1 MLVARFLAP
10 ALLGAAVLAAPA
22 GAAVAPGAAT
32 YALPGGT
39 HEGPFSHGFD
49 AGVAEPG
56 GGATL
61 ATSEPGKGLVLMRVT
76 GAGVID
82 RNFGVAGRAHV
93 PVPSDRDVNDP
104 APVQVSRLADGR
116 LLVVGY
122 GQDVPY
128 SSGAPQLVVS
138 RLSADGRLDLS
149 YGDGGRAQPGV
160 ETGCYC
166 SAAAVLTDGRFAL
179 TGQTA
184 GRWTVA
190 VLTPDGGLDTA
201 FGSDGIATVAG
212 DGLGFAA
219 AAAPN
224 GGVVVLGMV
233 DRNVQLS
240 ELTAAGA
247 PDRAFHDGY
256 PIVLADRGLWS
267 GPIVRAD
274 GSVDVLGAG
283 AIRRFTAS
291 GQPDLAFGSAG
302 IAPVPVRDGTL
313 LADPFGGS
321 VVVATTESYQHT
333 SVSTAK
339 LARFDVD
346 GRVITLASVR
356 LPFGGGVE
364 PTGAEQ
370 GTPPFAPL
378 RQNGFVPSGALVR
391 PDGGVLVTGAVTVA
405 GGEGNGVLTN
415 EGALAAFTP
424 ALALDPTFGG
434 RRSAS
439 LRLTIPSERVSTAP
453 DGLSFATMAVTI
465 TTSGPGVL
473 RLRVRSR
480 DGRLLAAE
488 TDVIHRAGT
497 SRRDATLTALGLKR
511 LRRAHRIA
519 VDVRATFRDL
529 VGTEATATARAALR

>member
-1 MLVARFLAP
+1 MTERRQRVRRAIAGDRSGLRRAGRPAVPCWRCSRADRRNHSARRAFQRHARRPVPGARAARCRGLGGTGGGRGGGPGGGGCPAP
-10 ALLGAAVLAAPA
+10 GGPPGAARPPPCRR
-22 GAAVAPGAAT
+22 GGGGAVAPGAAT

-116 LLVVGY
+116 GLVVGY

-128 SSGAPQLVVS
+128 STGAPQLVVT
-138 RLSADGRLDLS
+138 RPIADGRLDLR
-149 YGDGGRAQPGV
+149 YGAGGRAQPGV

-201 FGSDGIATVAG
+201 FGSDGIATVAA

-219 AAAPN
+219 APAPN

-247 PDRAFHDGY
+247 PDRVF
-256 PIVLADRGLWS
+256 
-267 GPIVRAD
+267 
-274 GSVDVLGAG
+274 
-283 AIRRFTAS
+283 
-291 GQPDLAFGSAG
+291 
-302 IAPVPVRDGTL
+302 
-313 LADPFGGS
+313 
-321 VVVATTESYQHT
+321 
-333 SVSTAK
+333 
-339 LARFDVD
+339 
-346 GRVITLASVR
+346 
-356 LPFGGGVE
+356 
-364 PTGAEQ
+364 
-370 GTPPFAPL
+370 
-378 RQNGFVPSGALVR
+378 
-391 PDGGVLVTGAVTVA
+391 
-405 GGEGNGVLTN
+405 
-415 EGALAAFTP
+415 
-424 ALALDPTFGG
+424 
-434 RRSAS
+434 
-439 LRLTIPSERVSTAP
+439 
-453 DGLSFATMAVTI
+453 
-465 TTSGPGVL
+465 
-473 RLRVRSR
+473 
-480 DGRLLAAE
+480 
-488 TDVIHRAGT
+488 
-497 SRRDATLTALGLKR
+497 
-511 LRRAHRIA
+511 
-519 VDVRATFRDL
+519 
-529 VGTEATATARAALR
+529 